1 MQRHVFL
8 SVQVF
13 DSTFLLYQALEA
25 TLLSA
30 LKMLD
35 VGKWP
40 IFSLCSSE
48 EIKLIRQACV
58 FGSAGNEVLYTTEND
73 EVIVLECV

>member
-1 MQRHVFL
+1 ME
-8 SVQVF
+8 
-13 DSTFLLYQALEA
+13 T

-40 IFSLCSSE
+40 IFSLCSQE
-48 EIKLIRQACV
+48 ELKLIRQACV
-58 FGSAGNEVLYTTEND
+58 FGSAGNEVLYATEND
-73 EVIVLECV
+73 EVIV

>member
-1 MQRHVFL
+1 M
-8 SVQVF
+8 
-13 DSTFLLYQALEA
+13 EA

-40 IFSLCSSE
+40 IFSLCSQE
-48 EIKLIRQACV
+48 ELKLIRQACV
-58 FGSAGNEVLYTTEND
+58 FGSAGNEVLYVTEND
-73 EVIVLECV
+73 EVIVQECVRM